1 MASPGVHRA
10 ILIAENNLQ
19 STLLKES
26 IEQKINLN
34 IKLVSPE
41 RLSTKSLQAPN
52 LDLVIIDYPT
62 MSKQYTEKYQ

>member
-1 MASPGVHRA
+1 MASLGVHQA

-26 IEQKINLN
+26 IEQKVSLD

-41 RLSTKSLQAPN
+41 RLSTKSS
-52 LDLVIIDYPT
+52 VIT
-62 MSKQYTEKYQ
+62 SS